1 MGGRVAIFHRM
12 ARAGIAGDGCRE
24 SSYLG
29 ASEGR
34 LKGSGSKGKK
44 LVLLL

>member
-1 MGGRVAIFHRM
+1 MGGRVAVFHRM
-12 ARAGIAGDGCRE
+12 ARAGITGDGCRE

-29 ASEGR
+29 SSKGR